1 MPHRWIRHSLTVVAL
16 SLALSAAARASADP
30 AAQGEIDHLLQ
41 YVAQSSCTFVRN
53 GDEYSGEKAREHL
66 AMKYRFVG
74 GRISTAEEFIQYLGT
89 GSSVSGEPYHVK
101 CGNVDALSGPWLT
114 AELKRYRETAHVQKV
129 SR

>member
-1 MPHRWIRHSLTVVAL
+1 MPHRCIRRSLFVVAL
-16 SLALSAAARASADP
+16 SLALSAAARASPDP
-30 AAQGEIDHLLQ
+30 AAQGEIDHLLR

-114 AELKRYRETAHVQKV
+114 AELQRYRQTVHVRKV
-129 SR
+129 AQ